1 VSKKRNGKE
10 MEFIFFF
17 GFRGKYGCNLKSRKV
32 QTNCFAQIAC
42 SSVKMNGKEVCICR
56 PTYIYIYIYI
66 YMYIFMYTEREREM
80 RGKRKEEEKQK
91 K

>member
-80 RGKRKEEEKQK
+80 RGQRKEEEKQK

>member
-66 YMYIFMYTEREREM
+66 YICIYLCIQRERE
-80 RGKRKEEEKQK
+80 K
-91 K
+91 